1 MKEEGLWKL
10 FFLTGLPEVY
20 LALRGERGETP
31 ALQEEHAMTAF
42 VPRPDQKIES

>member
-20 LALRGERGETP
+20 LALGRVRGEHP
-31 ALQEEHAMTAF
+31 VLQDEYAIPAF
-42 VPRPDQKIES
+42 VPRPDEEIES